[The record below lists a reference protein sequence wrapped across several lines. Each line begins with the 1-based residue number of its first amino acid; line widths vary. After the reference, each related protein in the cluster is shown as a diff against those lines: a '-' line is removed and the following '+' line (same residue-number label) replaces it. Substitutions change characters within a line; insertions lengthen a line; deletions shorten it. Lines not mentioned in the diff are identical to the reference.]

1 MTAPMRICLAAIAL
15 VALGVLA
22 VALVVGFRAP
32 RTTADG
38 PARPSPS
45 RPAPASPKAASPKAA
60 SPRPS
65 PSAAPA
71 AADYSFGT
79 LNNPGDTTFN
89 ELLSINNRG
98 HIGGY
103 FGSGAAGHP
112 NTGYILRPPYGR
124 TKYQRIMF
132 PGSAQTRLTSLNNT
146 GVQVGFWTAGGHGG
160 RTSGWYLDNGQFH
173 SVADTASS
181 TMNELLGVND
191 HNVAVGFYTDAK
203 GLDHAYTYDIA
214 TKRFGAVTVP
224 GASSAVAAAIN
235 NAGTVAGFFTGQTGQ
250 AEGFVLA
257 PGGQLSVL
265 RFPGATAT
273 RATGINDA
281 GEVVG
286 YYQRGHPATGT
297 QGFTWTSVRGFATV
311 TGPGGAVSTAI
322 TGVNDAGD
330 LVGYY
335 TDRAGHTDGL
345 LATPAG

>member
-15 VALGVLA
+15 VALGVLGA
-22 VALVVGFRAP
+22 ALAVGFRAP
-32 RTTADG
+32 RTAADG
-38 PARPSPS
+38 PARTSP
-45 RPAPASPKAASPKAA
+45 AAASPKAS

-65 PSAAPA
+65 STAAPA
-71 AADYSFGT
+71 AAGYSFGT
-79 LNNPGDTTFN
+79 LNDPGDATFN

-124 TKYQRIMF
+124 DKYQRIMF
-132 PGSAQTRLTSLNNT
+132 PGSAQTRLTGLNDS
-146 GVQVGFWTAGGHGG
+146 GVQVGFWSASG
-160 RTSGWYLDNGQFH
+160 RTRRIAGWYLENGRYH
-173 SVADTASS
+173 SVADNASS
-181 TMNELLGVND
+181 PVNELLGVND
-191 HNVAVGFYTDAK
+191 HDVAVGFYTDAR
-203 GLDHAYTYDIA
+203 GLGHAYTYDIA
-214 TKRFGAVTVP
+214 TKRFGAITVP
-224 GASSAVAAAIN
+224 GASSVVAAAIS
-235 NAGTVAGFFTGQTGQ
+235 NAGSVAGFFTSRAGRT
-250 AEGFVLA
+250 EGFVLA
-257 PGGQLSVL
+257 PGGELSVL
-265 RFPGATAT
+265 QFPRATAT

-286 YYQRGHPATGT
+286 YCQLGPGMH
-297 QGFTWTSVRGFATV
+297 GFTWTSARGFATV
-311 TGPGGAVSTAI
+311 DGPGGALSTAI